1 METVV
6 SVQGLTKV
14 YRAVGAARG
23 VLALNGLSLDIYQGE
38 MFAIVGPNGSG
49 KTTTLKIL
57 TGLLFPTSGT
67 ATIFGRRVADME
79 VKRRIGFMPEAPYFY
94 DHLTGNEL
102 LNYYAGIF
110 GLSRRLRAERIDEL
124 LTLVGMQER
133 RAMPLRQYSR
143 GMLQRIGLA
152 QALIND
158 PALLILD
165 EPTSGLDPIGAYQIR
180 GLISELRRR
189 GKTVLLCSHLLN
201 EVEAMCDRVGVLH
214 QGNLL
219 AVGSLSELLPETEA
233 ARVVASD
240 LSAEGLEQ
248 IRALGLSAAQDGGT
262 VAVEAPGR
270 AAINQ
275 VVDVVRS
282 HGGEI
287 LEIGRHRRS
296 LEDFFI
302 EAVRGRPSASSGR
315 PEPVEGRREA

>member
-1 METVV
+1 MAAVVETE
-6 SVQGLTKV
+6 GLTKV
-14 YRAVGAARG
+14 YQPLLGGTG
-23 VLALNGLSLDIYQGE
+23 VLALNDLSITIVEGEAFGL
-38 MFAIVGPNGSG
+38 VGPNGSG
-49 KTTTLKIL
+49 KTTCLKL
-57 TGLLFPTSGT
+57 LLGLIFPTAGR
-67 ATIFGRRVADME
+67 ARLFGKSVFSLDAKERV
-79 VKRRIGFMPEAPYFY
+79 GFMPEAPYFY

>member
-1 METVV
+1 VETVV
-6 SVQGLTKV
+6 SIQGLTKV
-14 YRAVGAARG
+14 YRSLGASRG
-23 VLALNGLSLDIYQGE
+23 VLALDDLNLEINQGE

-57 TGLLFPTSGT
+57 TGLLFPTAGT
-67 ATIFGRRVADME
+67 ATIFGRRVSDIE

-102 LNYYAGIF
+102 LHYYASLFGIPK
-110 GLSRRLRAERIDEL
+110 RAREERIDEL

-158 PALLILD
+158 PELLILD

-180 GLISELRRR
+180 GLISEMRQR

-201 EVEAMCDRVGVLH
+201 EVEAICDRVGVLH
-214 QGNLL
+214 RGSLL
-219 AVGSLSELLPETEA
+219 AVGRVDELLPEGDATRIVASGVTEA
-233 ARVVASD
+233 ALEKIREVVR
-240 LSAEGLEQ
+240 AEGGE
-248 IRALGLSAAQDGGT
+248 
-262 VAVEAPGR
+262 
-270 AAINQ
+270 
-275 VVDVVRS
+275 VREV
-282 HGGEI
+282 GGER
-287 LEIGRHRRS
+287 GT

-302 EAVRGRPSASSGR
+302 EKVRGGQQ
-315 PEPVEGRREA
+315 EQEQED